1 MVAVVARAL
10 LLAALCA
17 PAHARL
23 ALEARPTLRKAQD
36 APAIHPIMQL
46 RGGGAAAPPSADSAG
61 VISAIVTQLAYEV
74 ASCSSTPAK
83 LFGFMGACCNWFL
96 GLSAVY
102 DAARMSPEVIAL
114 PMTLAMLA
122 YSLLFSRWAGW
133 DVSPRNFILSGSHMF
148 NVVAQ
153 CNQLR
158 RVLTYKLETQPG
170 AKEEIAALG
179 TKAAGLVAVVAAY
192 AMSAPYFKSI
202 MPEGTYLASSG
213 GPFTIH
219 PWPPVTKLFLSAA
232 SLTDLHRPT
241 DKISLTQYAALTL
254 TGFIFSFYGLFVTP
268 INYPLT
274 MVNILLFCSSAWHLG
289 RKVKADFL

>member
-1 MVAVVARAL
+1 MRGALCVVAMLGVVPAL
-10 LLAALCA
+10 ARIDRPALRSRVRTNNDA
-17 PAHARL
+17 TPVS
-23 ALEARPTLRKAQD
+23 TL
-36 APAIHPIMQL
+36 HQL
-46 RGGGAAAPPSADSAG
+46 RGGAVATPAG
-61 VISAIVTQLAYEV
+61 TSSSLIGMVLTQLAYEV
-74 ASCSSTPAK
+74 SSAGTHPAK

-102 DAARMSPEVIAL
+102 DATRMGPEVISL

-122 YSLLFSRWAGW
+122 YSILFSRWAGW
-133 DVSPRNFILSGSHMF
+133 DVTPRNFILSGSHMF

-158 RVLTYKLETQPG
+158 RVLAYRLESDPDASADISAL
-170 AKEEIAALG
+170 AK
-179 TKAAGLVAVVAAY
+179 KAAGVLAGVVAFCLA
-192 AMSAPYFKSI
+192 APTLKSL
-202 MPEGTYLASSG
+202 MPEGSYLASSG

-232 SLTDLHRPT
+232 SLTDLRRPT

-254 TGFIFSFYGLFVTP
+254 TGFIFSFYGMFVTP

-274 MVNILLFCSSAWHLG
+274 AVNILLFLSSGWHLG
-289 RKVKADFL
+289 RKLGLFPE